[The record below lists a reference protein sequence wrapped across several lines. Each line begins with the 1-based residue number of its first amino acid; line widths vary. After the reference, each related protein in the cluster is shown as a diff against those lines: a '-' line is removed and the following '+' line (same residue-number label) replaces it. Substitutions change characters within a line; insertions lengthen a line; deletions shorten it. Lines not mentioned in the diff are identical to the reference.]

1 MAFAPH
7 PSDCEHVFNVLI
19 ACVDPQHQHHKAAI
33 AELQKSRSTPTFA
46 ACAAAVFAG
55 GYSAAQA
62 PENIRELAG
71 IELKNAMKV
80 CRRPTARLFSST
92 RVSSR
97 TNALSCCRRQTDVS
111 KCRCRRCSTSK
122 RLLRPCC
129 STRRALCA
137 ALLPASSAGERN
149 GPACAHDLRV

>member
-7 PSDCEHVFNVLI
+7 ASDCEHVFNVLI

-33 AELQKSRSTPTFA
+33 AELQKSRLTPTFA
-46 ACAAAVFAG
+46 PCAAAVFAG

-80 CRRPTARLFSST
+80 QQHASFPQHDHRRELT
-92 RVSSR
+92 RS
-97 TNALSCCRRQTDVS
+97 L
-111 KCRCRRCSTSK
+111 
-122 RLLRPCC
+122 
-129 STRRALCA
+129 A
-137 ALLPASSAGERN
+137 AG
-149 GPACAHDLRV
+149 G